1 MTDKDKS
8 TELLFVYRVV
18 NLRRYFRLSS
28 ITYFG
33 LALIATLAT
42 QIFCVKDSFLF
53 PDFYSVAFYSFPQ
66 FLILLY
72 LRLKRDLICKRD
84 FVIHKY
90 HKYNYPILLI
100 LIIASIPFS
109 IKSIANDIERTS
121 CPGYTPIG
129 YIIIIVG
136 FLSLGLIYFLVSL
149 KKYSAIEKLLPNK
162 SQEKF
167 AKRLFNKKELTNI
180 SKFENL
186 FLFFISWPIVFYPLT
201 VFFYGIFYFFLL
213 PIQVFFLGGINTNI
227 DFLLEEIIFY
237 GNISIPPLIYTYLVC
252 TNKSFNQVKNDLKN
266 FWKFNIKH
274 SPLVKIYRFI
284 RNKLRNK

>member
-1 MTDKDKS
+1 MTDKDNS
-8 TELLFVYRVV
+8 TESLFVYRVE

-33 LALIATLAT
+33 LALIATIAT
-42 QIFCVKDSFLF
+42 QIFCIKDSSLYPAFV
-53 PDFYSVAFYSFPQ
+53 SVAIFSFPE
-66 FLILLY
+66 FLILLN

-90 HKYNYPILLI
+90 HKYNYPLLLI
-100 LIIASIPFS
+100 LIIASILFS
-109 IKSIANDIERTS
+109 IRSIANAVNRTS
-121 CPGYTPIG
+121 CPSYTPIG

-149 KKYSAIEKLLPNK
+149 KKYSAIEKLLHNK
-162 SQEKF
+162 SEEKF

-186 FLFFISWPIVFYPLT
+186 FLFFISWPI
-201 VFFYGIFYFFLL
+201 IFYFTYAFVSL
-213 PIQVFFLGGINTNI
+213 PLIPIRVLFFYLNINHK
-227 DFLLEEIIFY
+227 IIPLCCMLV
-237 GNISIPPLIYTYLVC
+237 PPLIYTYLVC

-274 SPLVKIYRFI
+274 SPLVKIDRFI
-284 RNKLRNK
+284 RNKLRNR

>member
-1 MTDKDKS
+1 LTDKDKR

-33 LALIATLAT
+33 LALIAALDT
-42 QIFCVKDSFLF
+42 QNFCIKDSSLYPAFV
-53 PDFYSVAFYSFPQ
+53 SVAIFSFPE
-66 FLILLY
+66 FLILLN

-90 HKYNYPILLI
+90 HKYNYPLLLI
-100 LIIASIPFS
+100 LIIASILFS
-109 IKSIANDIERTS
+109 IRSIANAVNRTS

-162 SQEKF
+162 SEEKF
-167 AKRLFNKKELTNI
+167 AKRLFNKKELTKKLI
-180 SKFENL
+180 LVELMLKPMLLNL
-186 FLFFISWPIVFYPLT
+186 KKIKLMEWFL
-201 VFFYGIFYFFLL
+201 
-213 PIQVFFLGGINTNI
+213 
-227 DFLLEEIIFY
+227 
-237 GNISIPPLIYTYLVC
+237 
-252 TNKSFNQVKNDLKN
+252 
-266 FWKFNIKH
+266 
-274 SPLVKIYRFI
+274 
-284 RNKLRNK
+284 

>member
-1 MTDKDKS
+1 M
-8 TELLFVYRVV
+8 FVYRVL

-33 LALIATLAT
+33 MALISTLAT
-42 QIFCVKDSFLF
+42 QIFCITDSSLY
-53 PDFYSVAFYSFPQ
+53 PAFYNVAIFSFPG
-66 FLILLY
+66 FLILLN

-84 FVIHKY
+84 FRIYKY
-90 HKYNYPILLI
+90 HKYNYPLLLI
-100 LIIASIPFS
+100 LIIASITFS
-109 IKSIANDIERTS
+109 IFAIANSLYRTS

-129 YIIIIVG
+129 YITIIVG

-149 KKYSAIEKLLPNK
+149 KKYSAIEKLLSNK
-162 SQEKF
+162 SEEKF

-186 FLFFISWPIVFYPLT
+186 FLFFISWPIIFPFIYVFVSLPLIPIR
-201 VFFYGIFYFFLL
+201 VLL
-213 PIQVFFLGGINTNI
+213 LNLNIN
-227 DFLLEEIIFY
+227 FWSYKIILFCV
-237 GNISIPPLIYTYLVC
+237 PPLIYAYLVC
-252 TNKSFNQVKNDLKN
+252 ANKSFNQVKIDLKN

-284 RNKLRNK
+284 RNKFRNK

>member
-8 TELLFVYRVV
+8 TESLFVYRVV

-42 QIFCVKDSFLF
+42 QIFCIKDSSLYPAFV
-53 PDFYSVAFYSFPQ
+53 SVAIFSFPE
-66 FLILLY
+66 FLILLN

-90 HKYNYPILLI
+90 HKYNYPLLLI
-100 LIIASIPFS
+100 LIIASITCS
-109 IKSIANDIERTS
+109 ILAIANSLNRTS

-149 KKYSAIEKLLPNK
+149 KKYSAIEKLLHNK

-186 FLFFISWPIVFYPLT
+186 FLFFISWPI
-201 VFFYGIFYFFLL
+201 IFYFTYAFVSL
-213 PIQVFFLGGINTNI
+213 PLIPIRVLFFYLNINYK
-227 DFLLEEIIFY
+227 IFIY
-237 GNISIPPLIYTYLVC
+237 VACYLCPPLIYTYLVC
-252 TNKSFNQVKNDLKN
+252 ANKSFNQVKNDLN
-266 FWKFNIKH
+266 DFWKFNVKH

-284 RNKLRNK
+284 RNKFRNK

>member
-1 MTDKDKS
+1 MTNKEKS
-8 TELLFVYRVV
+8 IEGLFVYRVV

-33 LALIATLAT
+33 MALIATLAT
-42 QIFCVKDSFLF
+42 QNFCIRGSFF
-53 PDFYSVAFYSFPQ
+53 PTSFSVAIFSFPG

-84 FVIHKY
+84 FRIHKY
-90 HKYNYPILLI
+90 HKYNYPILLV
-100 LIIASIPFS
+100 LIIASITWS
-109 IKSIANDIERTS
+109 ILAIADSLNRTL
-121 CPGYTPIG
+121 CPVYTPIE
-129 YIIIIVG
+129 YIAIIVG

-149 KKYSAIEKLLPNK
+149 KKYSAIEKLLSNK
-162 SQEKF
+162 SEEKF
-167 AKRLFNKKELTNI
+167 AKKLFNKKELTNI

-186 FLFFISWPIVFYPLT
+186 YLCFISWRFVFYPLT

-227 DFLLEEIIFY
+227 DFLFEEIIFY
-237 GNISIPPLIYTYLVC
+237 SNIFVPPLIYTYLVC

-274 SPLVKIYRFI
+274 SPLVKIDKFI
-284 RNKLRNK
+284 RNKLRNR

>member
-1 MTDKDKS
+1 MTDKDKG
-8 TELLFVYRVV
+8 TESLFVYRVV
-18 NLRRYFRLSS
+18 NLRRFFRLSS

-42 QIFCVKDSFLF
+42 QISCIKDSSLYPAFV
-53 PDFYSVAFYSFPQ
+53 SVAIFSFPE
-66 FLILLY
+66 FLILLN

-90 HKYNYPILLI
+90 HKYNYPLLLI
-100 LIIASIPFS
+100 LIIASITCS
-109 IKSIANDIERTS
+109 ILAIANSLNRTS

-149 KKYSAIEKLLPNK
+149 KKYSAIEKLLHNK
-162 SQEKF
+162 SEEKF

-237 GNISIPPLIYTYLVC
+237 SNIFIPPLIYTYLVC

-274 SPLVKIYRFI
+274 SPLVKIDRFI

>member
-8 TELLFVYRVV
+8 TESLFVYRVV

-33 LALIATLAT
+33 LALIATIAT
-42 QIFCVKDSFLF
+42 QIFCIKDSSLYPAFV
-53 PDFYSVAFYSFPQ
+53 SVAIFSFPE
-66 FLILLY
+66 FLILLN

-90 HKYNYPILLI
+90 HKYNYPLLLI
-100 LIIASIPFS
+100 LIIASITCS
-109 IKSIANDIERTS
+109 ILAIANSLNRTS

-149 KKYSAIEKLLPNK
+149 KKYSAIEKLLHNK

-186 FLFFISWPIVFYPLT
+186 FLFFISWPI
-201 VFFYGIFYFFLL
+201 IFYFTYAFVSL
-213 PIQVFFLGGINTNI
+213 PLIPIRVLFFYLNINYK
-227 DFLLEEIIFY
+227 IFIY
-237 GNISIPPLIYTYLVC
+237 VACYLCPPLIYTYLVC
-252 TNKSFNQVKNDLKN
+252 ANKSFNQVKNDLN
-266 FWKFNIKH
+266 DFWKFNVKH

-284 RNKLRNK
+284 RNKFRNK

>member
-1 MTDKDKS
+1 MTDKDNS
-8 TELLFVYRVV
+8 TESLFVYRVE

-33 LALIATLAT
+33 LALIATIAT
-42 QIFCVKDSFLF
+42 QIFCIKDSSLYPAFV
-53 PDFYSVAFYSFPQ
+53 SVAIFSFPE
-66 FLILLY
+66 FLILLN

-90 HKYNYPILLI
+90 QKYNYPLLLI
-100 LIIASIPFS
+100 LIIASILFS
-109 IKSIANDIERTS
+109 IKSIANAVNRTS

-149 KKYSAIEKLLPNK
+149 KKYSAIEKLLHNK

-186 FLFFISWPIVFYPLT
+186 FLFFISWPI
-201 VFFYGIFYFFLL
+201 IFYFTYAFVSL
-213 PIQVFFLGGINTNI
+213 PLIPIRVLFFYLNINYK
-227 DFLLEEIIFY
+227 IFIY
-237 GNISIPPLIYTYLVC
+237 VACYLCPPLIYTYLVC
-252 TNKSFNQVKNDLKN
+252 ANKSFNQVKNDLN
-266 FWKFNIKH
+266 DFWKFNVKH

-284 RNKLRNK
+284 RNKFRNK

>member
-1 MTDKDKS
+1 M
-8 TELLFVYRVV
+8 
-18 NLRRYFRLSS
+18 
-28 ITYFG
+28 
-33 LALIATLAT
+33 ALIATLAT
-42 QIFCVKDSFLF
+42 QNFCIRGSFF
-53 PDFYSVAFYSFPQ
+53 PTSYSVAISSFPQ

-84 FVIHKY
+84 FRIHKY
-90 HKYNYPILLI
+90 HKYNYPILLV
-100 LIIASIPFS
+100 LIIASIIFS
-109 IKSIANDIERTS
+109 ILAISNSFNRTL
-121 CPGYTPIG
+121 CPVYTPIE
-129 YIIIIVG
+129 YITIIVG
-136 FLSLGLIYFLVSL
+136 FLNLGLIYFLVSL
-149 KKYSAIEKLLPNK
+149 KKYSAIEKLISNK
-162 SQEKF
+162 SEEKL
-167 AKRLFNKKELTNI
+167 AKRLFNKKELINI

-227 DFLLEEIIFY
+227 AFLSEEIIFY
-237 GNISIPPLIYTYLVC
+237 SNILIPPLIYTYLVC

-284 RNKLRNK
+284 RNKFRNK

>member
-1 MTDKDKS
+1 MTNKEKRI
-8 TELLFVYRVV
+8 EGLFVYRVV

-28 ITYFG
+28 ITYIG
-33 LALIATLAT
+33 MALIATLAT
-42 QIFCVKDSFLF
+42 QNFCIRGSFF
-53 PDFYSVAFYSFPQ
+53 PTSFSVAIFSFPG

-84 FVIHKY
+84 FRIHKY
-90 HKYNYPILLI
+90 HKYNYPLLLI
-100 LIIASIPFS
+100 LIIASILFS
-109 IKSIANDIERTS
+109 IRSIANAVNRTS

-162 SQEKF
+162 SQEKL
-167 AKRLFNKKELTNI
+167 AKRLFNKKELINI

-186 FLFFISWPIVFYPLT
+186 FLFFISWPI
-201 VFFYGIFYFFLL
+201 IFYFTYAFVSL
-213 PIQVFFLGGINTNI
+213 PLIPIRVLFFNLNIN
-227 DFLLEEIIFY
+227 FWYFKIIL
-237 GNISIPPLIYTYLVC
+237 ISIFVTPLIYAYLVC
-252 TNKSFNQVKNDLKN
+252 ANKSFNQVKNDLKN
-266 FWKFNIKH
+266 FWKFNVKH

-284 RNKLRNK
+284 RNKFRNK

>member
-1 MTDKDKS
+1 MTDKDNS
-8 TELLFVYRVV
+8 TESLFVYRVE

-42 QIFCVKDSFLF
+42 QIFCVGYNFFF
-53 PDFYSVAFYSFPQ
+53 PDFFSVAFSSFPQ
-66 FLILLY
+66 FLILLI
-72 LRLKRDLICKRD
+72 LRFKRNFICKINFR
-84 FVIHKY
+84 IHKY
-90 HKYNYPILLI
+90 HKYNYPLLLI

-109 IKSIANDIERTS
+109 IRSIANDVNRTS

-149 KKYSAIEKLLPNK
+149 KKYSAIEKLLHNK
-162 SQEKF
+162 SEEKF

-186 FLFFISWPIVFYPLT
+186 FLFFISWPIISYFTYIFLSIPLIPIR
-201 VFFYGIFYFFLL
+201 VLFFYLN
-213 PIQVFFLGGINTNI
+213 INYK
-227 DFLLEEIIFY
+227 IIPLC
-237 GNISIPPLIYTYLVC
+237 SMLAPPLIYTYLVC
-252 TNKSFNQVKNDLKN
+252 ANKSFNQVKNDLNN
-266 FWKFNIKH
+266 FWKFNVKH

-284 RNKLRNK
+284 RNKFRNK